1 MSGNRIGEILVD
13 LGYVSADRLAQTRRL
28 ASPDGLR
35 LGEQLIRLGFLR
47 QDHLTHALSIQH
59 EIPSINL
66 TDAEVSR
73 DALGCVPADLAQ
85 QWCVLPLKV
94 SNGQLELAMSDPL
107 DLQATDDLSALCG
120 RQIVRYYA
128 PPTEL
133 ADAIRR
139 HYGTSAARMAD
150 SLAADKGKAEADQTE
165 DSIGHLHELAREP
178 SLINLLNLIILE
190 AVQDHASDIHVEPF
204 ERELKVK
211 YRIDGVLHEM
221 PPPPKHLQAAIIS
234 RIKIMAHLNIAER
247 FVPQDGHFKFTAPE
261 AKVDIRVS
269 TVPTMFG
276 ESVVMRILDRS
287 STLRGLDAL
296 GMDVEQLESFDSAI
310 RQPHGIVL
318 VTGPTGSGKTTTL
331 YAALHRIYEPG
342 KKIITIE
349 DPVEFHLD
357 GINQMQVNPKRGLAF
372 ANGLRSILRQ
382 DPDIIMVGEI
392 RDGETADIAI
402 RSSLTG
408 HLVLSTLHTND
419 ASGAITR
426 LLDMQVEPYLLATTV
441 ESVIAQR
448 LVRIICARCVETFE
462 PSPGLLTQLG
472 PDAEAFKGGTLRRGG
487 GCQECH
493 GTGYRGRIGIF
504 ETIRITDAIR
514 DVILQRLPGSAVR
527 QAADGNFVSMRRD
540 GYRKVLSGVTSLE
553 EVWRVTQ
560 DVASAPSGG
569 RAEKESGHQ
578 TETQP

>member
-1 MSGNRIGEILVD
+1 MGED
-13 LGYVSADRLAQTRRL
+13 
-28 ASPDGLR
+28 
-35 LGEQLIRLGFLR
+35 
-47 QDHLTHALSIQH
+47 
-59 EIPSINL
+59 
-66 TDAEVSR
+66 
-73 DALGCVPADLAQ
+73 
-85 QWCVLPLKV
+85 
-94 SNGQLELAMSDPL
+94 
-107 DLQATDDLSALCG
+107 QAA
-120 RQIVRYYA
+120 
-128 PPTEL
+128 
-133 ADAIRR
+133 
-139 HYGTSAARMAD
+139 
-150 SLAADKGKAEADQTE
+150 
-165 DSIGHLHELAREP
+165 DSIGHLHDLAREP

-190 AVQDHASDIHVEPF
+190 AVHDNASDIHVEPF

-234 RIKIMAHLNIAER
+234 RIKIMADLNIAER
-247 FVPQDGHFKFTAPE
+247 FVPQDGHFKFAAAE

-276 ESVVMRILDRS
+276 ESVVMRILDRK
-287 STLRGLDAL
+287 STLRGLDEL
-296 GMDVEQLESFDSAI
+296 GMDEEQLKSFDSAI
-310 RQPHGIVL
+310 RQPHGILL

-331 YAALHRIYEPG
+331 YAALNRIYEPG

-408 HLVLSTLHTND
+408 HLVFSTLHTND

-448 LVRIICARCVETFE
+448 LVRIICERCVETFE
-462 PSPGLLTQLG
+462 PSAGLLEQLG
-472 PDAEAFKGGTLRRGG
+472 PDAAAFEGAALRRGG

-504 ETIRITDAIR
+504 ETIRVTDAIR
-514 DVILQRLPGSAVR
+514 DVILRRLPGSAVR
-527 QAADGNFVSMRRD
+527 KAADGSFVSMRRD
-540 GYRKVLSGVTSLE
+540 GYRKVLTGVTSLE

-560 DVASAPSGG
+560 DVASAPCGG
-569 RAEKESGHQ
+569 RTEEKSGHQ
-578 TETQP
+578 TETRP